1 MKILIITS
9 KPDSHLRMVSR
20 HLPNTEFIILDPMKF
35 PDLKLSYHYDKG
47 EIKVKLNKSLI
58 SDVDVV
64 WYRKP
69 RFIESS
75 KLPVDPNYQNFSW
88 RNYRDGISW
97 VYDLIPNAFWV
108 SRPASIRVASNKLY
122 QMQLGAA
129 IGFKLPKTLVTNNA
143 AEVKVFR
150 AEVGDMVFKAIYP
163 VLRTDADGIEYMFTN
178 LIRNS
183 DSFDLSGISVSPS
196 IFQEVIYGQD
206 IRVTVIGTKIF
217 ATKILKKG
225 TIKGEI
231 DWRLGTEDERK
242 LGYKVVKLPIEIE
255 EKCLQILSSLNLV
268 FGAIDLIEDSDGNFW
283 FLEINPNGQWGF
295 IEQATKEPLSK
306 AMADLFVN
314 RI

>member
-1 MKILIITS
+1 
-9 KPDSHLRMVSR
+9 MVSQ
-20 HLPNTEFIILDPMKF
+20 HMPNAEFVFLDPMKF
-35 PDLKLSYHYDKG
+35 PYLLKLSYTYG
-47 EIKVKLNKSLI
+47 EGDIKIKLNKTLI
-58 SDVDVV
+58 SDADVV

-69 RFIESS
+69 RFIESNN
-75 KLPVDPNYQNFSW
+75 LPVDPNYQNFSW
-88 RNYRDGISW
+88 RNYRDGITW
-97 VYDLIPNAFWV
+97 IYDLIPNAFWV

-122 QMQLGAA
+122 QMQLGSA
-129 IGFKLPKTLVTNNA
+129 IGFNLPKTLVTNNA

-163 VLRTDADGIEYMFTN
+163 VLRTDTDGIEYMFTN
-178 LIRNS
+178 LIRSS

-196 IFQEVIYGQD
+196 IFQEVVYGQD
-206 IRVTVIGTKIF
+206 IRVTVIGTKVF

-231 DWRLGTEDERK
+231 DWRLGTADERK
-242 LGYKVVKLPIEIE
+242 LGYRVVTLPEEIKD
-255 EKCLQILSSLNLV
+255 KCLQIVSRLNLV
-268 FGAIDLIEDSDGNFW
+268 FGAIDLIEDSDQNYW

-306 AMADLFVN
+306 ALADLFVN

>member
-1 MKILIITS
+1 
-9 KPDSHLRMVSR
+9 MVSR
-20 HLPNTEFIILDPMKF
+20 HMPNAEFVFLDPMKF
-35 PDLKLSYHYDKG
+35 PHLLKLSYTYDEG
-47 EIKVKLNKSLI
+47 EIKVKLNKTLI
-58 SDVDVV
+58 SDSDVV

-69 RFIESS
+69 RFIESNN
-75 KLPVDPNYQNFSW
+75 LPVDPNYQNFSW
-88 RNYRDGISW
+88 RNYRDGITW
-97 VYDLIPNAFWV
+97 IYDLIPNAFWI

-122 QMQLGAA
+122 QMQLGSE
-129 IGFKLPKTLVTNNA
+129 IGFNLPKTLVTNNA

-150 AEVGDMVFKAIYP
+150 TEVGDMVFKAIYP
-163 VLRTDADGIEYMFTN
+163 VLRTDTDGIEYMFTN
-178 LIRNS
+178 LIKSS
-183 DSFDLSGISVSPS
+183 DPFDLSGISVSPS

-206 IRVTVIGTKIF
+206 IRVTVIGKKVF

-231 DWRLGTEDERK
+231 DWRLGTADERK
-242 LGYKVVKLPIEIE
+242 LGYRVVTLPE
-255 EKCLQILSSLNLV
+255 EVEDKCLQIVSRLNLV
-268 FGAIDLIEDSDGNFW
+268 FGAIDLIEDFGGNYW